1 MQVPASPPAPPELA
15 PEPYPFLDLAVT
27 LLVFLVII
35 VGAWLAARWLMR
47 RMYGPQATTG
57 GRLRV
62 VERVP
67 LEPRRTLY
75 LVEAG
80 EKLLLIG
87 STDHDVRV
95 LGEFTHEQLPAPA
108 PSERRTFLDALR
120 AVTRGKGGPGGAP
133 PGA

>member
-1 MQVPASPPAPPELA
+1 MQPSPPSPSPPSLPA
-15 PEPYPFLDLAVT
+15 EPYPFLDLLVT
-27 LLVFLVII
+27 LLVFLAVILA
-35 VGAWLAARWLMR
+35 AWLAARWLMR
-47 RMYGPQATTG
+47 RMYGPQASPG
-57 GRLRV
+57 GRIRV

-95 LGEFTHEQLPAPA
+95 LAEFGREQLPAPPA
-108 PSERRTFLDALR
+108 SERRSFLDALR
-120 AVTRGKGGPGGAP
+120 AVAGRRPGGPDGTTP
-133 PGA
+133 S

>member
-1 MQVPASPPAPPELA
+1 MQPPASPTPAPDLPA
-15 PEPYPFLDLAVT
+15 DPYPFLDLLVT
-27 LLVFLVII
+27 LLVFLAII
-35 VGAWLAARWLMR
+35 LAAWLAARWLMR
-47 RMYGPQATTG
+47 RMYGPGAASG

-95 LGEFTHEQLPAPA
+95 LSEFTRDQLPAPA
-108 PSERRTFLDALR
+108 TPERRSFLDTLR
-120 AVTRGKGGPGGAP
+120 AVGHKSGHGGDTPAP
-133 PGA
+133 

>member
-1 MQVPASPPAPPELA
+1 MQPPAPPPDLA

-27 LLVFLVII
+27 LLVFLIVIL
-35 VGAWLAARWLMR
+35 GAWLAARWLMR
-47 RMYGPQATTG
+47 RMYGPQASAG

-95 LGEFTHEQLPAPA
+95 LAEFTREQLPAPA
-108 PSERRTFLDALR
+108 TPERRSFLDALR
-120 AVTRGKGGPGGAP
+120 DATGRKGPS
-133 PGA
+133 